1 MGNNLNNE
9 TLNLLSKIFETV
21 AQNEGME
28 VGTSS
33 LQYCGEIKIKMNLL
47 QKIIIASVMISDIKL
62 PDLCR

>member
-21 AQNEGME
+21 AQNEGMK

>member
-33 LQYCGEIKIKMNLL
+33 FQYCGEIKIKMNLL

>member
-21 AQNEGME
+21 AQNEGMK

-33 LQYCGEIKIKMNLL
+33 LQYCGVIKIKMNLL

>member
-9 TLNLLSKIFETV
+9 TLNLLSKIFEAV
-21 AQNEGME
+21 AENEGIK
-28 VGTSS
+28 VGTSF

-62 PDLCR
+62 PNLCR

>member
-21 AQNEGME
+21 AENEGIK

-33 LQYCGEIKIKMNLL
+33 LQYCGGIKIKMNLL

-62 PDLCR
+62 PNLCR